1 MSFFT
6 NKTLSEQEHLN
17 LFKPQK
23 ITVILENQTSI
34 ESDLTFIMEQLLAK
48 NGKSTVG
55 LISKEN
61 IFFPYLSL
69 KDNLFIT
76 SEIKEKNRKTA
87 LNELLLQFQISP
99 NTLFK
104 SYEQL
109 TKYEQIQ
116 LQLMQIVLSN
126 KNEIIIEDIFS
137 DLSIYQR
144 QHLLPLLKQI
154 SNKKEKAILLFTS
167 DQQIA
172 ESSYIDKVITP
183 VSINC

>member
-6 NKTLSEQEHLN
+6 DKTISEYEHLKLFN
-17 LFKPQK
+17 LQE
-23 ITVILENQTSI
+23 ITVILENQPSI
-34 ESDLTFIMEQLLAK
+34 ERDLTFVIDELLST
-48 NGKSTVG
+48 NGKSSVG
-55 LISKEN
+55 LVSKKN

-69 KDNLFIT
+69 LDNLFIT
-76 SEIKEKNRKTA
+76 SIIKERHRKQA
-87 LNELLLQFQISP
+87 LNELLLLFELNT

-109 TKYEQIQ
+109 TQYEQIQ

-126 KNEIIIEDIFS
+126 KKEIIIEDIFS
-137 DLSIYQR
+137 DLTIHQR

-154 SNKKEKAILLFTS
+154 AGKKEKAILLFTS

>member
-6 NKTLSEQEHLN
+6 NKNLSEYEHQN
-17 LFKPQK
+17 LFDQQK
-23 ITVILENQTSI
+23 ITVILENQLSI
-34 ESDLTFIMEQLLAK
+34 EKDLGFILEQLLSK
-48 NGKSTVG
+48 NGKSSVG
-55 LISKEN
+55 LVSKEN

-69 KDNLFIT
+69 TDNLFIT
-76 SEIKEKNRKTA
+76 SEIKEKNRKYA
-87 LNELLLQFQISP
+87 LNELLLLFQISP

-109 TKYEQIQ
+109 TRFEQIQ

-126 KNEIIIEDIFS
+126 KKDIIIEDIFS

-154 SNKKEKAILLFTS
+154 TTKKEKSILLFTS

-183 VSINC
+183 VSS